1 MQKVKQMKIKIL
13 SLFILCLTVLGAQA
27 QIDRSKQPQPGPAP
41 KINLGKPRTFTLSN
55 GLTVMVVENHK
66 LPRVRA
72 SLIIDNKPHS
82 EGDKVGVKS
91 LYSAMMGNGTKS
103 MTKDEYN
110 EKIDFYGA
118 NVGFGS
124 EMAYASSLSKFFPEI
139 FQLMADGLLNPLF
152 TEEEFQDQKDRVLE
166 SIKAGEKSAS
176 NIASNVSRLLAYGK
190 NHPYG
195 EFGTKES
202 VEGVTLAD
210 VKSYYNNFISPKNA
224 YLVVV
229 GDVDDSDVKKL
240 AKKYLGDW
248 SESTPP
254 AGALPS
260 LPKVQYTQVDFIDVP
275 NAVQSELRVQN
286 TIDLQMADEDY
297 FPVLVANQILGGSF
311 GSYLNMN
318 LREEHGFT
326 YGARSYTGAD
336 KYASKFTAMASV
348 RNAVTDSAIVETL
361 KEINRIKTE
370 KVSYEDLSNAKN
382 KFAGDFVLD
391 LEDPSTIADYALN
404 IETNDL
410 PKDFYETFLKKI
422 NAVTQEDIIR
432 VANKYYKTDQM
443 QIVVAGKGSEI
454 AEKLENLTYNGKTIP
469 VLYYDKDGNRVEK
482 PVYNKAVPEG
492 MTVKN
497 VYDAYFKAIGGRD
510 AAENVESVAMSGS
523 ASVQGMNLNFTT
535 KQTKEGKSLQTVTM
549 NGMAISK
556 NVFNGKTGYAE
567 AQGQK
572 MDFTEEQIKDAK
584 ANGGVFPELS
594 VSEKAKLTG
603 IEPVNGEDAYVV
615 QTSEKT
621 KEYYNTENG
630 LKVQTVTTQSQ
641 AGQTVTNT
649 TGYDNYKAVK
659 GVKFP
664 HTMNVSFGPQEV
676 EISISEI
683 KINEGVSETDF
694 Q

>member
-1 MQKVKQMKIKIL
+1 MQKVKQMKIKIV

-41 KINLGKPRTFTLSN
+41 KINLEKPRTFTLKN

-82 EGDKVGVKS
+82 EGNKVGVKS

-103 MTKDEYN
+103 MSKDEYN

-118 NVGFGS
+118 NVGFGTES
-124 EMAYASSLSKFFPEI
+124 AYASSLSKFFPEI

-152 TEEEFQDQKDRVLE
+152 TEEEFQNQKDRVIE
-166 SIKAGEKSAS
+166 GIKAEEKSAS
-176 NIASNVSRLLAYGK
+176 SIASNVSGLLAFGK

-195 EFGTKES
+195 EFETKAS
-202 VEGVTLAD
+202 VEDVTLAN

-229 GDVDDSDVKKL
+229 GDVDDTEVKKL

-254 AGALPS
+254 VGALPS

-336 KYASKFTAMASV
+336 KYASRFQAMASV

-370 KVSYEDLSNAKN
+370 KVSYKDLSNAKN

-391 LEDPSTIADYALN
+391 LEDPSTIADYALK

-422 NAVTQEDIIR
+422 NAVTAEDVMR
-432 VANKYYKTDQM
+432 VANKYYKTDEM
-443 QIVVAGKGSEI
+443 QIVVAGKGSEV
-454 AEKLENLTYNGKTIP
+454 ADKLEKLTYNGKTIP
-469 VLYYDKDGNRVEK
+469 VIYYDKEGNRIEK
-482 PVYNKAVPEG
+482 QVYNKAVPEG
-492 MTVKN
+492 MTVKD
-497 VYDAYFKAIGGRD
+497 VYDAYLKAIGGRS
-510 AAENVESVAMSGS
+510 AAEGINSVAMSGT
-523 ASVQGMNLNFTT
+523 ASFQGMNLNFIT

-549 NGMAISK
+549 NGMTLSK
-556 NVFNGKTGYAE
+556 TVFNGEAGYTE

-572 MDFTEEQIKDAK
+572 MDFTEEQIQDAK
-584 ANGGVFPELS
+584 NNGGVFPELS
-594 VSEKAKLTG
+594 VSENAELTG
-603 IEPVNGEDAYVV
+603 IEAVNGEDAYVV
-615 QTSEKT
+615 KTSDKT
-621 KEYYNTENG
+621 KEYYLTESG
-630 LKVQTVTTQSQ
+630 LKVQSVTTQSQ
-641 AGQTVTNT
+641 GGQTVTNT
-649 TGYDNYKAVK
+649 TGYENYKATE

-664 HTMNVSFGPQEV
+664 HTMNVSFGPQEI
-676 EISISEI
+676 EISITEI
-683 KINEGVSETDF
+683 KINDGVSEADF